1 MTTIDVSDADVKT
14 PIVLPDLSAGD
25 EQIRLVQWLV
35 DTGDHVL
42 EGDRVVEILVGGVL
56 FHVAAP
62 AEGVVQRTIESEGT
76 PLDSHA
82 QLGFIE
88 SESR

>member
-1 MTTIDVSDADVKT
+1 MMT
-14 PIVLPDLSAGD
+14 PIVLPNLGAQ
-25 EQIRLVQWLV
+25 EHQIRLVQWLV
-35 DTGDHVL
+35 DTGDRVL
-42 EGDRVVEILVGGVL
+42 EGDRVAEVLVGGVL